1 MACAIAAVEP
11 GVRQHAGRDAGV
23 GALRHILAVV
33 PQNGARAAVQI
44 QGLIGLVAHE
54 DVGAGLDRCAV
65 GAGRHT
71 PLDDKHEDLLL
82 LGLTDAGARLDA
94 VEGLVVLH
102 GGLTVHN
109 EGGPEFH
116 GVRRVGCD
124 RCGGVRDVEQVA
136 LAQLDALVA
145 GDDIVLAAAYEKENK
160 NVRIEVGEGGSS
172 QGIKDTQDGKND
184 IGMASRD
191 LKKDSVTGEYT
202 ETGLDKIQIAY
213 DGVAVIINKEAS
225 IEGNNVTNEQLYA
238 LYAYGTPIGEISLP
252 VSREDGSGT
261 REAFDEKITDAE
273 GNKLIDLTKFTSGI
287 QIANGTNIVMTDVAG
302 NVAKLGYIS
311 MGSLNDTVK
320 AVKYNGVEPTVE
332 NVKNGTYKLARPF
345 LIVTKSGAELSQA
358 AKDFIDFILSEAG
371 QKIVAEEGY
380 VAM

>member
-1 MACAIAAVEP
+1 MGPKILLACAIAAVEP

-145 GDDIVLAAAYEKENK
+145 GDDIVLAVALTL
-160 NVRIEVGEGGSS
+160 RH
-172 QGIKDTQDGKND
+172 GI
-184 IGMASRD
+184 A
-191 LKKDSVTGEYT
+191 
-202 ETGLDKIQIAY
+202 
-213 DGVAVIINKEAS
+213 
-225 IEGNNVTNEQLYA
+225 
-238 LYAYGTPIGEISLP
+238 
-252 VSREDGSGT
+252 RE
-261 REAFDEKITDAE
+261 
-273 GNKLIDLTKFTSGI
+273 LTAG
-287 QIANGTNIVMTDVAG
+287 AVAG
-302 NVAKLGYIS
+302 WIDEA
-311 MGSLNDTVK
+311 
-320 AVKYNGVEPTVE
+320 AARHAEHGVV
-332 NVKNGTYKLARPF
+332 R
-345 LIVTKSGAELSQA
+345 
-358 AKDFIDFILSEAG
+358 
-371 QKIVAEEGY
+371 
-380 VAM
+380 